1 MATITDFTNTI
12 TRVTA
17 GGTGSEALDK
27 FNTPLSQIEAHL
39 NTLAT
44 RIANQSGKS
53 ALVRKNVPMSSD
65 VFIGALVYYNSEAG
79 QSLFDPALARL
90 LGEP

>member
-27 FNTPLSQIEAHL
+27 FNTPHF
-39 NTLAT
+39 
-44 RIANQSGKS
+44 
-53 ALVRKNVPMSSD
+53 PD
-65 VFIGALVYYNSEAG
+65 
-79 QSLFDPALARL
+79 D
-90 LGEP
+90 